1 MSEGIKIEVQHTGNG
16 WMKGTV
22 LGYSFEIK
30 RYDEPSE
37 FGIDGGRISKLAL
50 LSQISYTVY
59 AMYDRG
65 WDILPRPDDARKAVE
80 LICQLWN

>member
-1 MSEGIKIEVQHTGNG
+1 MSEGIKIEVTPMKNG
-16 WMKGTV
+16 YMKGTI

-30 RYDEPSE
+30 RNDEPSE
-37 FGIDGGRISKLAL
+37 FGIDGGRILKLAL
-50 LSQISYTVY
+50 LSQISYTAY
-59 AMYDRG
+59 ARYDRG